1 MLKSEKWFAILS
13 PLSFS
18 MTITSM
24 NLPQTTLYSSAE
36 TALMKVKND
45 LLFWPGLCIS
55 PCYLWLKC
63 SLWLCWLVGI
73 CPPVLS
79 WFCYFLYLVFSEKCR
94 VWATPN
100 VTFYHVMQDIPRQL
114 HYVKRWWLSD
124 IFPQKSVYILN
135 HVWITYSIFSFA
147 TKQIPRETNLQCEG
161 LLDSTHTHTQISHPQ
176 ICSPNIVTTQKH
188 TNNPV
193 SLSLSSLSF
202 CQCTRRLWTC
212 RIARA
217 CI

>member
-1 MLKSEKWFAILS
+1 MFLNWQSRTFQATLKSSSAMLKSEKWFAILS

-18 MTITSM
+18 ITITSM

-79 WFCYFLYLVFSEKCR
+79 WFCYFLYLVFSMSNSKCYILSCHARYSPSVTLRQKMMVVRYFPPEKC
-94 VWATPN
+94 
-100 VTFYHVMQDIPRQL
+100 L
-114 HYVKRWWLSD
+114 HL
-124 IFPQKSVYILN
+124 KSCLDYL
-135 HVWITYSIFSFA
+135 F
-147 TKQIPRETNLQCEG
+147 NLFFR
-161 LLDSTHTHTQISHPQ
+161 
-176 ICSPNIVTTQKH
+176 N
-188 TNNPV
+188 
-193 SLSLSSLSF
+193 
-202 CQCTRRLWTC
+202 
-212 RIARA
+212 
-217 CI
+217 